1 MFSVDTVIFLNKAFN
16 WPFLPELQLAV
27 RLTGFW
33 SCLLDFLWCASE
45 DCREHNQPL
54 VCSYMFWCLFTSN
67 FCFWSGEVHN
77 HISNSFHPS
86 KLTSFIPVLPLNC
99 WLLLNSL
106 RLKTER
112 LLYLNL
118 PERENEVYIRT
129 HLALLKFH
137 DLIGIYIHFIKGYSG
152 QKAERTASWDNKQTH
167 RLWLVFLA
175 SFLLGVR

>member
-1 MFSVDTVIFLNKAFN
+1 M
-16 WPFLPELQLAV
+16 
-27 RLTGFW
+27 
-33 SCLLDFLWCASE
+33 
-45 DCREHNQPL
+45 
-54 VCSYMFWCLFTSN
+54 
-67 FCFWSGEVHN
+67 
-77 HISNSFHPS
+77 
-86 KLTSFIPVLPLNC
+86 LPLNC

-152 QKAERTASWDNKQTH
+152 QNQIRENS
-167 RLWLVFLA
+167 
-175 SFLLGVR
+175 